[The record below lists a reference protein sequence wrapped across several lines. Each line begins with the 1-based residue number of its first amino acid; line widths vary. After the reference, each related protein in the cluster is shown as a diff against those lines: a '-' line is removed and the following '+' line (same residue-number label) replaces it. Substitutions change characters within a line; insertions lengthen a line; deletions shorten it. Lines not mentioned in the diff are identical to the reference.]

1 MGWFSK
7 DKPAAPD
14 AANRQDR
21 QRCWESRDAY
31 FACLD
36 TAKVVKA
43 GDEGSACAATKAAY
57 EDNCAKSWVRQTAVL
72 CLLSLIV
79 LRLTIS
85 TNGASSPSSSRGF

>member
-43 GDEGSACAATKAAY
+43 GDEGSACAATKPAY
-57 EDNCAKSWVRQTAVL
+57 EDNCAKSWIDYFNKRRVL
-72 CLLSLIV
+72 AEQQSGV
-79 LRLTIS
+79 LTQVKNQAAEAKRS
-85 TNGASSPSSSRGF
+85 